1 MLCILYC
8 LFMLFFLMIRRP
20 PSFTL
25 TYTLFPFTSLFRS
38 VHADLPGADGR
49 SLHGLRAAVGPD
61 VVLGREGDHLAVR
74 RDPGHRQRPDRVDHG
89 RLPARRRDAQPLLR
103 PARDRSAAG
112 AAAAGGAAPGR
123 RSEEHTSELQSLMR
137 ISYAVFCLK

>member
-1 MLCILYC
+1 
-8 LFMLFFLMIRRP
+8 MIRRP
-20 PSFTL
+20 PRSTR
-25 TYTLFPFTSLFRS
+25 TDTLFPYTPLVRS
-38 VHADLPGADGR
+38 VPGAARTGVAAGQADLPGADGR

-103 PARDRSAAG
+103 PARDRAAAG

-123 RSEEHTSELQSLMR
+123 
-137 ISYAVFCLK
+137 AA